1 MSGSSSRVP
10 PLLAGHDPEPMSFPA
25 GTFDRAVDVWSW
37 ASALPR
43 LVLATRTSFARFL
56 ASAFH
61 LRWGDVACPPTA
73 LYPLPVPKPGCFD
86 VGSGPEGG
94 LRSSSRKRRALLLDR
109 AVHIVAMSLN
119 FLHSNFR
126 FVPEA
131 LLQRRPSPC
140 QLQVLARLR
149 DMLRASSRS
158 VGQPGCAP
166 LCFGRRGVHLVA
178 RLSLLDSRGL
188 GASPYAGKPLPQ
200 RVGHFAGGPSALP
213 PYRDSDFFLLSF
225 LRLAI
230 MSGPLSPA
238 GSLESFVFAIPPPLS
253 CFSTFCPEVAFVSS
267 LASSLS
273 VLALLSFASVSA
285 LTPALRLGVPCAL
298 AKLWVSLCL
307 PSGLSTPVR
316 LDFPFVS
323 PSLFGLRAAALVQ
336 LFAVALAAPLTPPIS
351 ILASTAGFVRIV
363 ADAIGPSLRCR
374 SVQPAPPA
382 AGLARASWLMTLFA
396 LSSGSLCV
404 RGLG

>member
-140 QLQVLARLR
+140 QLQVLARMR

-158 VGQPGCAP
+158 VGQPSCAP

-298 AKLWVSLCL
+298 AKLWGSACAFLRACRLLCAWTSLSSAL
-307 PSGLSTPVR
+307 HSLGSGLR
-316 LDFPFVS
+316 LWFS
-323 PSLFGLRAAALVQ
+323 CSLLPWLRLSLLLSASSLLLRALLESLPTLLVQ
-336 LFAVALAAPLTPPIS
+336 AFGVVLFNLLLRPLVS
-351 ILASTAGFVRIV
+351 RE
-363 ADAIGPSLRCR
+363 R
-374 SVQPAPPA
+374 
-382 AGLARASWLMTLFA
+382 
-396 LSSGSLCV
+396 
-404 RGLG
+404 LG